1 MKFSLTLA
9 CSLSMALAAQGGAYL
24 TERPGWEKLN
34 AKAIE
39 LARRNMEDLG
49 AGWKPQMTCMPG
61 FGVIWQWDSCYMA
74 LYAGLTPKGIDGLGN
89 LDNLYS
95 MQGEDGYISMAYT
108 YATRQPTWPGRIN
121 PPLYA
126 WVEWLY
132 ARRTGDLSRLPRAY
146 EVCSKYFKWLKANR
160 TRPSNGLYWFEDTGS
175 SGMDNSPRSGYFAE
189 HLKGSDVCFV
199 DLSCQQVL
207 HARCLAKITPL
218 VGKAEEAPAWNRE
231 ADELAEKINDLMWS
245 DRGQFYYDVYIET
258 NNKLATKSAAAF
270 WALVSGVATPE
281 RAAALVKHLEDPNS
295 FGVPNGVASLSK
307 DDPNYNAL
315 GRYWLGGVW
324 PPMQY
329 MVAQGL
335 RANGYRALAREL
347 AERHLNNMLEVF
359 ETKQWG
365 DTIWECYSP
374 EFAMPS
380 TDKVGCYARKDFVGW
395 GGLGPIVMFV
405 EDILGLDINAIEKRI
420 DWQLSYDGKQGVTDL
435 PFNGGK
441 VTLEAVVDATQMNFK
456 IKVTTDRPFRLRAI
470 VPDGTYRVVRDIQ
483 PGVTVLDSTKG
494 VNASDTPLEEQDLD
508 SEKVTEH
515 IDLLADGDISRH
527 WYTWLKGEGRDSD
540 PKKVFTAEG
549 SVLKVSGE
557 GMGCVTTR
565 KSYSDYRLSLEY
577 RYVDN
582 DRQLNKKEA
591 RDGGILFH
599 SIGLDGAFDGI
610 WMSSFEC
617 NIIQGATGDLI
628 VVGDKKGKPG
638 VYRCKGLV
646 EAESK
651 GREWQR
657 WSPDGTVISITDWGR
672 IRRPDVSK
680 TWKNLKSEPLS
691 PNEKAIGEWNKVE
704 VVCRGDKAEFYFNGM
719 KTGEYWDLN
728 PSSGRIQL
736 QSEGFGI
743 EYRNIVLDPL

>member
-1 MKFSLTLA
+1 MTLA
-9 CSLSMALAAQGGAYL
+9 LTAQAGAFLA
-24 TERPGWEKLN
+24 ERPDWERLN
-34 AKAIE
+34 AKAVQ

-49 AGWKPQMTCMPG
+49 GGWKPQMTCMPG

-207 HARCLAKITPL
+207 HARCLAKIAPL
-218 VGKAEEAPAWNRE
+218 VGKAAEAADWTRE
-231 ADELAEKINDLMWS
+231 ADELAEKINDIMWS

-281 RAAALVKHLEDPNS
+281 RAAALVKHLEDPYS
-295 FGVPNGVASLSK
+295 FNTPNGVASLSV
-307 DDPNYNAL
+307 DDPNYSPL
-315 GRYWLGGVW
+315 GRYWLGGIW

-335 RANGYRALAREL
+335 RENGYRTLARQL
-347 AERHLNNMLEVF
+347 AERHLDNMFAVYESPAYGGGKDQD
-359 ETKQWG
+359 TG
-365 DTIWECYSP
+365 TIWECYSP
-374 EFAMPS
+374 ELVAPS
-380 TDKVGCYARKDFVGW
+380 TDKVGRNARKDFVGW

-405 EDILGLDINAIEKRI
+405 EDVIGLDVNAIDKRI
-420 DWQLSYDGKQGVTDL
+420 DWHFSYPGKQGVTEM

-441 VTLEAVVDATQMNFK
+441 VSLEAVVDVAQMNFK

-483 PGVTVLDSTKG
+483 PGVTVIDSTKG
-494 VNASDTPLEEQDLD
+494 VNSSDTDMEDMDLGGD
-508 SEKVTEH
+508 KVTEH
-515 IDLLADGDISRH
+515 IDLLTDGDLYKH

-549 SVLKVSGE
+549 NVLKVSGE

-565 KSYSDYRLSLEY
+565 KTYSDYRLSLEY
-577 RYVDN
+577 RYVDT
-582 DRQLNKKEA
+582 DVQLNKTEA

-599 SIGLDGAFDGI
+599 SIGEDGAFGGI

-646 EAESK
+646 DPASK
-651 GREWQR
+651 GKEWQR
-657 WSPDGTVISITDWGR
+657 WSADGTVINIIDWGR
-672 IRRPDVSK
+672 IRRPDVST

-691 PNEKAIGEWNKVE
+691 SNEKPIGEWNKVE

-728 PSSGRIQL
+728 PASGRIQL

-743 EYRNIVLDPL
+743 EYRNITLDPL